1 MSRATTAAKATQSFE
16 LVFIHSL
23 ILRLGDL
30 AEPLDFKGWRTN
42 GLGLV
47 IILQRFYRIGVH
59 WMVWIQNRRSIPHH
73 KASSVLAVQ

>member
-1 MSRATTAAKATQSFE
+1 M
-16 LVFIHSL
+16 VFIYSL

-30 AEPLDFKGWRTN
+30 AEPFDLKGRFAS
-42 GLGLV
+42 GQGLV
-47 IILQRFYRIGVH
+47 IVLQRFCRIGIH